1 MVVLPD
7 RRSAQPG
14 LGVRQEHVLEVLV
27 CQHGH
32 LHPLAG
38 AGLHPAQ
45 KAGTYWHKL
54 AQAGTGSPGSASLY
68 CRDTLVTICSAQGAP
83 WSSYI
88 SDHHLKI
95 SSECANEF

>member
-27 CQHGH
+27 CQHRH
-32 LHPLAG
+32 LHPLAE
-38 AGLHPAQ
+38 AGLHPTQ
-45 KAGTYWHKL
+45 TWHIL
-54 AQAGTGSPGSASLY
+54 AQAGTRSPGSASLY
-68 CRDTLVTICSAQGAP
+68 CRDTLVTTCSAQGAP

-88 SDHHLKI
+88 SEHHLKI
-95 SSECANEF
+95 SSKCANEF